1 MFSFNSQSRSEGS
14 RRMATLC
21 SALVHVAAV
30 SVLWATGE
38 AIPAPSISP
47 YKLPEAVRL
56 VSPPPRLYRPRMQP
70 KARVDRFVAKRPAA
84 TRMLQAVRLELPA
97 LNVAPRPVPA
107 SILPEQPAIAV
118 TRPAARPDGFPQV
131 VRAATAVLQAQ
142 PPAAAFGSAL
152 GRHEAPSNV
161 PPGGTTS
168 FGAAGPAKTESP
180 AAAIGDGGFGRIEI
194 AREARRADLAAE
206 AGFGAAERR
215 LAAVAATE
223 PTAKTKDQPV
233 KILWKPVPKYSEEGV
248 RRRVEGEVVLLVR
261 FLARGTAE
269 TLEVISGL
277 GYGLDEYALQA
288 AEAIRFEPA
297 MQDDQSVDYTAQV
310 RIRFELAY

>member
-56 VSPPPRLYRPRMQP
+56 VSPPDVSLQTDPRGLW
-70 KARVDRFVAKRPAA
+70 AAFLGDTTAAA
-84 TRMLQAVRLELPA
+84 TRMLQAVRLESPA

-152 GRHEAPSNV
+152 GRHEAPSSV

-215 LAAVAATE
+215 PAAVAATE

-297 MQDDQSVDYTAQV
+297 MQGDQPVDYTAQV